1 MDPVPTEDTSVSSIT
16 SASAKGK
23 LLIAAKLLIWDDVM
37 HGKHV
42 FNTVDDCMRL
52 IHNLD
57 VPMAGKVF
65 VFLGNFRQCL
75 PVIKRGSEGS
85 KILECITYSK
95 FWACVSTLHL
105 TINERVRQRVIAV
118 GSDSDAA
125 KQAQSYAQFLLAVGE
140 GRMPH
145 PDIKDAP
152 EDLIRD
158 RRHNLIK
165 KHILSS
171 IGKHSGADYANECN
185 AISLWKDIEIIN
197 TNFEI

>member
-1 MDPVPTEDTSVSSIT
+1 MCFFWDRSPSFRNGKTGHSVYGVPVPTEDTSVSSIT

-23 LLIAAKLLIWDDVM
+23 LLIYAAKLLIWDDVM

-65 VFLGNFRQCL
+65 VFLGDFKQCL

-85 KILECITYSK
+85 KIRECITYSK
-95 FWACVSTLHL
+95 FRACVSTLHL
-105 TINERVRQRVIAV
+105 TINECVRQRVIAV
-118 GSDSDAA
+118 GSDSDDA

-140 GRMPH
+140 ATSRY
-145 PDIKDAP
+145 KDAP
-152 EDLIRD
+152 EDYSTG
-158 RRHNLIK
+158 H
-165 KHILSS
+165 LS
-171 IGKHSGADYANECN
+171 GHYC
-185 AISLWKDIEIIN
+185 LHL
-197 TNFEI
+197 